1 MGIIFGGLL
10 EKGKKIAIGG
20 YKFGGYATIATPSPG
35 VYVVGT
41 ILADLIL
48 AVRQEIHQSA
58 KYNSPPIFPA
68 IRYICSVLYTCTCI
82 FMYIYTSHSLIYSL

>member
-1 MGIIFGGLL
+1 LADC
-10 EKGKKIAIGG
+10 KKTKESAIGG
-20 YKFGGYATIATPSPG
+20 YKFGGTGTIATLSAG

-48 AVRQEIHQSA
+48 VVRQEMCQSA

-68 IRYICSVLYTCTCI
+68 IRYLVADE
-82 FMYIYTSHSLIYSL
+82 SH